1 MMGLL
6 IDSQFLI
13 DISCDSMHISCQKC
27 CHADWDC
34 NSLVVVVGGGGGGVE
49 SKFSVQLRPKLN
61 NIPDMDICHQE
72 SVVGTNVTVMVG
84 ICSRCFQDQLSNS

>member
-1 MMGLL
+1 MMDLL

-34 NSLVVVVGGGGGGVE
+34 NSLPEGPFSTKRPLKLATQGPFWGQGG
-49 SKFSVQLRPKLN
+49 SLDP
-61 NIPDMDICHQE
+61 
-72 SVVGTNVTVMVG
+72 
-84 ICSRCFQDQLSNS
+84 

>member
-1 MMGLL
+1 MGLL

-34 NSLVVVVGGGGGGVE
+34 NSLTYI
-49 SKFSVQLRPKLN
+49 L
-61 NIPDMDICHQE
+61 
-72 SVVGTNVTVMVG
+72 SVVMTTSEGNIGLHVDNDGEVEDDEADHQMLVD
-84 ICSRCFQDQLSNS
+84 S